1 MTFFS
6 KTALLSA
13 GLFLLIVSVPAEE
26 RKGVPTETAAAQTLT
41 DLKEIEVKDSVVF
54 HNRKPFTGLLSL
66 DSLKD
71 TEIRPLEKVFPAFFY
86 KQLTAAPFRKE
97 SMLLELRNGLFQSVR
112 VKANDGRA
120 TTLVISLLPNGGF
133 LRRLFQD
140 HYLKVEQEFNRIGQP
155 HGKFISY
162 HPNGNPFFTAEYQN
176 GENFGVMR
184 RFAPDGKLV
193 KEFRFDN
200 SITVTTR
207 PRQKK

>member
-1 MTFFS
+1 M
-6 KTALLSA
+6 K
-13 GLFLLIVSVPAEE
+13 FLRPRRGERLIVRPAEREKGKPLRPGNDRRQE
-26 RKGVPTETAAAQTLT
+26 RVQIVGNEN
-41 DLKEIEVKDSVVF
+41 EV
-54 HNRKPFTGLLSL
+54 H
-66 DSLKD
+66 
-71 TEIRPLEKVFPAFFY
+71 I
-86 KQLTAAPFRKE
+86 
-97 SMLLELRNGLFQSVR
+97 
-112 VKANDGRA
+112 
-120 TTLVISLLPNGGF
+120 

>member
-13 GLFLLIVSVPAEE
+13 GLFLLILSVPAEE
-26 RKGVPTETAAAQTLT
+26 RKGVPAETTAAQTLT

-162 HPNGNPFFTAEYQN
+162 HRNGNPFFTAEYQN